1 MTKVLW
7 LVVMIIGSLF
17 SILSIV
23 IYDNYFFS
31 SILILLVFSICF
43 FLSNSNNKVKN
54 FINLQSFFL
63 LGFLLFFLGRMI
75 AVLFNRNI
83 GSSLFCIDFIF
94 DYCEEGDGV
103 LYLVFIINL
112 ILISF
117 ASAFVFSFN
126 TGRHSSK
133 STIVIDCKHVSKNK
147 FFVIYLIGLLSLIS
161 VIFSTLDTV
170 YLAINSGYM
179 ALYAN
184 QAESYTP
191 PFFLLVSTISI
202 ASMAVIYSVREQ
214 FRPIYFKF
222 IFSIFILSMLLSVLT
237 GSRSSFISG
246 ILLIVWHFYKNKS
259 ISFIRYLAISA
270 AGLILIYFLDTIA
283 ALSGARPHDANGS
296 FLKTLSE
303 TFYNQGITLM
313 VFNSS
318 INVES
323 YPVLGYLKTLFPGVQ
338 VLFSQFGVTERYDFD
353 WSSFMT
359 YHENSEAYAAGFG
372 LGWSIFSDFYVLSFG
387 FLPIFCLLVFLLG
400 KFVITVNNTESQ
412 FRIGLLFICILSF
425 FSIVRSSISPL
436 IFTIIIYLIFSLYIR
451 TLYFKRKSWMK

>member
-7 LVVMIIGSLF
+7 FVVMIIGSLF
-17 SILSIV
+17 SLLSIV

-31 SILILLVFSICF
+31 SALILLVFLICF
-43 FLSNSNNKVKN
+43 FLSNSSNKVKN

-75 AVLFNRNI
+75 AVLFNRNLS
-83 GSSLFCIDFIF
+83 SSLFCIDFIF
-94 DYCEEGDGV
+94 NYCEAESGV
-103 LYLVFIINL
+103 LYLAFIINL

-117 ASAFVFSFN
+117 ASAFVFSFSIGDN
-126 TGRHSSK
+126 NSES
-133 STIVIDCKHVSKNK
+133 IVSLDYKCISKNK
-147 FFVIYLIGLLSLIS
+147 LFVVYLIALLSVIS
-161 VIFSTLDTV
+161 VLFSTFDAV

-191 PFFLLVSTISI
+191 PLSLLVSTISI
-202 ASMAVIYSVREQ
+202 ASMAVIYSVKDQ

-222 IFSIFILSMLLSVLT
+222 IFSIFVFSMLLGILT

-246 ILLIVWHFYKNKS
+246 MLLILWHFYKYKRFSFIKYLS
-259 ISFIRYLAISA
+259 ISI

-283 ALSGARPHDANGS
+283 ALSGARPHEVNGG
-296 FLKTLSE
+296 FLKTIAE

-318 INVES
+318 INVEG
-323 YPVLGYLKTLFPGVQ
+323 YPTLGYLKTLFPGVQ
-338 VLFSQFGVTERYDFD
+338 VLFSQFGITQRYEFD

-359 YHENSEAYAAGFG
+359 YQENTQAYNAGFG
-372 LGWSIFSDFYVLSFG
+372 LGWSIFSDFYMFSFG
-387 FLPIFCLLVFLLG
+387 FLPLFCLLVFLLG
-400 KFVITVNNTESQ
+400 KFIIVVNNAENQ
-412 FRIGLLFICILSF
+412 FKMGLLFICILSF
-425 FSIVRSSISPL
+425 FSMVRSTISPL
-436 IFTIIIYLIFSLYIR
+436 IFTIFVYSIFSLYIR
-451 TLYFKRKSWMK
+451 TLYFKRMS

>member
-17 SILSIV
+17 SLLSIV

-31 SILILLVFSICF
+31 SVLILLVFSICL

-83 GSSLFCIDFIF
+83 STSFFCIDFIF
-94 DYCEEGDGV
+94 NYCEEESGV

-126 TGRHSSK
+126 NGRHNSK
-133 STIVIDCKHVSKNK
+133 STIVIDYKHVSKNK

-259 ISFIRYLAISA
+259 ISFIRYSAISA

-283 ALSGARPHDANGS
+283 ALSGARPYDANGS

-323 YPVLGYLKTLFPGVQ
+323 YPVLGYLKTLLPGVQ

-400 KFVITVNNTESQ
+400 KFIITVNNTESQ

-451 TLYFKRKSWMK
+451 TLYFKRKSWLK

>member
-17 SILSIV
+17 SLLSIV

-103 LYLVFIINL
+103 LYLVFIVNL

-202 ASMAVIYSVREQ
+202 ASMAVIYS
-214 FRPIYFKF
+214 
-222 IFSIFILSMLLSVLT
+222 
-237 GSRSSFISG
+237 
-246 ILLIVWHFYKNKS
+246 
-259 ISFIRYLAISA
+259 
-270 AGLILIYFLDTIA
+270 
-283 ALSGARPHDANGS
+283 
-296 FLKTLSE
+296 
-303 TFYNQGITLM
+303 
-313 VFNSS
+313 
-318 INVES
+318 
-323 YPVLGYLKTLFPGVQ
+323 
-338 VLFSQFGVTERYDFD
+338 
-353 WSSFMT
+353 
-359 YHENSEAYAAGFG
+359 AY
-372 LGWSIFSDFYVLSFG
+372 
-387 FLPIFCLLVFLLG
+387 
-400 KFVITVNNTESQ
+400 
-412 FRIGLLFICILSF
+412 
-425 FSIVRSSISPL
+425 
-436 IFTIIIYLIFSLYIR
+436 
-451 TLYFKRKSWMK
+451 